1 MAKKRREMPGKP
13 GEPLP
18 AADAQAAIM
27 VAPIVNVVDS
37 ATGEKETLW
46 VWELED

>member
-1 MAKKRREMPGKP
+1 MPGKP

-18 AADAQAAIM
+18 AADVQAAIM
-27 VAPIVNVVDS
+27 VAPIVNVVDV
-37 ATGEKETLW
+37 ATGDKETLW

>member
-1 MAKKRREMPGKP
+1 MPGKP

-18 AADAQAAIM
+18 AGDAQTAIM
-27 VAPIVNVVDS
+27 VAPIVNVMDVT
-37 ATGEKETLW
+37 TGEKETLW

>member
-18 AADAQAAIM
+18 DADAQAAIM
-27 VAPIVNVVDS
+27 VTPIVNVVDV

>member
-1 MAKKRREMPGKP
+1 MANKRKEMPGQP

-18 AADAQAAIM
+18 GVDSHAAIL
-27 VAPIVNVVDS
+27 VAPIVNVLDVS
-37 ATGEKETLW
+37 TGEKEALW